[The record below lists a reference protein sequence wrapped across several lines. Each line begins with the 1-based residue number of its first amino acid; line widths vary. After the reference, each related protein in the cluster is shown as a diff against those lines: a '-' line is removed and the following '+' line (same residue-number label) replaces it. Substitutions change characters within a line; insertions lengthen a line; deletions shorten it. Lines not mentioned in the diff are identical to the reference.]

1 MIGLGLLAGVRLS
14 HEQQAFSLS
23 GSHISLETN
32 DIDFRPTSATIGLVS
47 AAIAVLDGLV
57 IGQQNPMSE
66 KLTRERAIGTLY
78 KLLMA

>member
-23 GSHISLETN
+23 GSHISLETKN
-32 DIDFRPTSATIGLVS
+32 IDFRPTSTTIGLVS
-47 AAIAVLDGLV
+47 AAIAVLDGPA

-66 KLTRERAIGTLY
+66 KVTHEGAIGVGIGRFY
-78 KLLMA
+78 K